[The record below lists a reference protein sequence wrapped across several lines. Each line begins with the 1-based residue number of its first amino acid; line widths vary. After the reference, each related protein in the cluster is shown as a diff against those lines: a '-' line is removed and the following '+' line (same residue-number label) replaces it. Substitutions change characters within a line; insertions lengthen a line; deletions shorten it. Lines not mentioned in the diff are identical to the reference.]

1 MSQAV
6 EPALP
11 RDRADGA
18 NPVDTSDRRRLWAWV
33 WRRARPWVGWGFAL
47 LGGLALFLGWYGV
60 SGEALTA
67 KQLPYLVSG
76 GLTGIGLLVL
86 AAVFLATDDIHRQL
100 ARVDDLERKIDE
112 LHALF
117 VEELAAPPAASS
129 TLSPTSEQDAAPAD
143 LAAVVALPSGVS
155 FHRPGCA
162 LVAGKAEAVT
172 VDNAVVRRRGLR
184 PCRVCDPPARG

>member
-6 EPALP
+6 EPVLP
-11 RDRADGA
+11 RDRADGVT
-18 NPVDTSDRRRLWAWV
+18 PVDTSDRRRLWAWV
-33 WRRARPWVGWGFAL
+33 WHRARPWVGWAFAL

-117 VEELAAPPAASS
+117 VEELTSPAGPTTAASPVSDPAA
-129 TLSPTSEQDAAPAD
+129 AD
-143 LAAVVALPSGVS
+143 GGGRVALPSGVS

-162 LVAGKAEAVT
+162 LVAGKAEAVA
-172 VDNAVVRRRGLR
+172 VDEAVVQRRGLR